1 MLPRVVL
8 RLEQGLFSLD
18 RDEGRACSRPSPK
31 PARFTAICDLA
42 EEAAAPAPGGVTER
56 IAVLLRGHSKPRR
69 IAITRRQNTR
79 TLSACSVLAASSS
92 IELRLAVE
100 QDGQIMIIASGIGIW
115 SPLPL
120 RWDRRTQ
127 I

>member
-1 MLPRVVL
+1 M
-8 RLEQGLFSLD
+8 
-18 RDEGRACSRPSPK
+18 
-31 PARFTAICDLA
+31 
-42 EEAAAPAPGGVTER
+42 
-56 IAVLLRGHSKPRR
+56 LLRGHSKPRR

-127 I
+127 IEVAGLTTLRVPIRASLGK